1 MTERKPWQHKRQ
13 SATAR
18 GYGVEHRRLR
28 KILLAT
34 EPICRECKGKGR
46 VTVATIADHIVPL
59 SKGGKTELSNYQPL
73 CRECSDRKT
82 LADQGKRAKVRIGL
96 DGWPEE

>member
-1 MTERKPWQHKRQ
+1 MTQRKPWQHKRP

-18 GYGVEHRRLR
+18 GYGVEHRRIRAHLM
-28 KILLAT
+28 KTAPLCA
-34 EPICRECKGKGR
+34 ECERRGR
-46 VTVATIADHIVPL
+46 VTVGTICDHIVPL
-59 SKGGKTELSNYQPL
+59 SKGGATSLENAQML

-82 LADQGKRAKVRIGL
+82 LADAGKRYKRRIAP

>member
-1 MTERKPWQHKRQ
+1 MTTRKPWQHKRP

-18 GYGVEHRRLR
+18 GYGAEHKRIRAQLM
-28 KILLAT
+28 KADPLCA
-34 EPICRECKGKGR
+34 ECKRRGR
-46 VTVATIADHIVPL
+46 IAIGTICDHIVPL
-59 SKGGKTELSNYQPL
+59 SKGGPTSIDNAQLL

-82 LADQGKRAKVRIGL
+82 LADQGKRSKPRIGL